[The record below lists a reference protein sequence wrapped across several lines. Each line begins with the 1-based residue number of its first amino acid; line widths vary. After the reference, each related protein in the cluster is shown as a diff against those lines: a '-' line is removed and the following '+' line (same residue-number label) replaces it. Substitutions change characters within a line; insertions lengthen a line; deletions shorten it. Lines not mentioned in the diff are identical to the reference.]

1 MYRTFKKYEE
11 HILKFIDK
19 ENWFIEMLIWN
30 ADIVQEI
37 CPGAVLE
44 YGIDCQKN
52 ELPQECKIVAFT
64 RN

>member
-1 MYRTFKKYEE
+1 MKLLEE
-11 HILKFIDK
+11 DL
-19 ENWFIEMLIWN
+19 WFIEMLIWN

-44 YGIDCQKN
+44 YAKDCQKN
-52 ELPQECKIVAFT
+52 ELPSESKVIVFE